1 MTTEPWKPA
10 REVYEQ
16 NIGAAEIRNT
26 CLDALTT
33 LESVLKVKDIVEGA
47 DIHDHTR
54 RTYREVDLPDLYSK
68 LEKIQVTLL
77 EMGVIPNIHRDTDLE
92 ELDPLSLAEWV
103 AGQLFEY
110 LGPEIN
116 KVSSD
121 DVEIVM
127 DLVYFYL
134 DADIPEGF

>member
-16 NIGAAEIRNT
+16 NIGATEIRDV
-26 CLDALTT
+26 CLNALTT

-47 DIHDHTR
+47 DIHDHPR

-68 LEKIQVTLL
+68 LEKIQVSLF
-77 EMGVIPNIHRDTDLE
+77 EMGVIPNIHHDTDFT

-110 LGPEIN
+110 LGPKIDE
-116 KVSSD
+116 VSSD
-121 DVEIVM
+121 GVEVVM